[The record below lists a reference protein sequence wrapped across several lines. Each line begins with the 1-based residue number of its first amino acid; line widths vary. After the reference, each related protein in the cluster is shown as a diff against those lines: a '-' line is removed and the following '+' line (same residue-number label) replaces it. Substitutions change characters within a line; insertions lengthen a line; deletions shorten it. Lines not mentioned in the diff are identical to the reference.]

1 MMLIEQLQNLEITIL
16 LKHLNFP
23 FSQSSFKKILLSTMT
38 SIPPLVF
45 QPIQFSYLALNL
57 PYHG

>member
-1 MMLIEQLQNLEITIL
+1 MMLIQQLQNLEITIL
-16 LKHLNFP
+16 LKHLNFNIFP
-23 FSQSSFKKILLSTMT
+23 IPKKILLSIMT

>member
-1 MMLIEQLQNLEITIL
+1 MMLIQQLQNLEITIL
-16 LKHLNFP
+16 LKHLNFNIFP
-23 FSQSSFKKILLSTMT
+23 IPKKILLSTMT